1 MIWKY
6 ISVSVSVEESR
17 KELVYDPKIYF
28 PINSGNAVLISCKDD
43 EEAELSVRQQLT
55 SGSWEWIETYYA
67 VRGAQQTFT
76 ETPQSTGITME
87 VTFTS
92 DSVKIYHN
100 NQFVAS
106 YPYELV
112 ENGINNNSI
121 FVTYNQQ
128 NLEPTVESGPIQI
141 ENTGWKY

>member
-1 MIWKY
+1 
-6 ISVSVSVEESR
+6 
-17 KELVYDPKIYF
+17 
-28 PINSGNAVLISCKDD
+28 
-43 EEAELSVRQQLT
+43 
-55 SGSWEWIETYYA
+55 
-67 VRGAQQTFT
+67 
-76 ETPQSTGITME
+76 ME
-87 VTFTS
+87 VTFTA

-141 ENTGWKY
+141 ENNRLEILGGADDVGGNQIFTKKK